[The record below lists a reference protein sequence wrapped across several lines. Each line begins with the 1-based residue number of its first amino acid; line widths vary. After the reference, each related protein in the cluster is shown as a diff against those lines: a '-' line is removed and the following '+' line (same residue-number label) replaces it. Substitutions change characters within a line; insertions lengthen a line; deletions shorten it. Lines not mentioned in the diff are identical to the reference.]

1 MKITVIATTKPNHKT
16 PKKEFDL
23 LGGYAAGICYMPSTF
38 DEILNEKIETTEKR
52 IRETQVNGHHSVYDH
67 SYIMLYLDQVPKLL
81 AMLINN
87 ERMYTT
93 SEKSARYTKME
104 MKGIEKDLYYKWLKI
119 FKNEIVNLYG
129 DTFTNKQIEKLAQE
143 NSRYIISVMTPTSAA
158 YTVSYRQLNYIYG
171 WIKKMLEIKDNVF
184 VNLLRPSLIEFAK
197 ELEKTGYLEKNLY
210 PDNKNRTFS
219 LFKNEHKQAEYFGD
233 VYCTTYVGSLAQVAQ
248 ALRHRTLSYSIAPI
262 KETNFF
268 IPPIISDNKKLV
280 DEWLNDMATVAHLFP
295 QGTLVSINE
304 RGTYEDFILKTKERL
319 CTHAQLE
326 ICIQTR
332 ETLLKYK
339 EALKNTNHY
348 LHEDILKYT
357 KGAKCTFPDFE
368 CSNDCN
374 FKEGKI
380 LTRKI

>member
-1 MKITVIATTKPNHKT
+1 M
-16 PKKEFDL
+16 
-23 LGGYAAGICYMPSTF
+23 
-38 DEILNEKIETTEKR
+38 
-52 IRETQVNGHHSVYDH
+52 
-67 SYIMLYLDQVPKLL
+67 
-81 AMLINN
+81 
-87 ERMYTT
+87 
-93 SEKSARYTKME
+93 
-104 MKGIEKDLYYKWLKI
+104 
-119 FKNEIVNLYG
+119 
-129 DTFTNKQIEKLAQE
+129 
-143 NSRYIISVMTPTSAA
+143 
-158 YTVSYRQLNYIYG
+158 
-171 WIKKMLEIKDNVF
+171 
-184 VNLLRPSLIEFAK
+184 
-197 ELEKTGYLEKNLY
+197 
-210 PDNKNRTFS
+210 
-219 LFKNEHKQAEYFGD
+219 
-233 VYCTTYVGSLAQVAQ
+233 
-248 ALRHRTLSYSIAPI
+248 
-262 KETNFF
+262 
-268 IPPIISDNKKLV
+268 